1 MLDARR
7 NSVIVAVALWVQ
19 QDDIVRKPIDLT
31 DTTASLTCPQ
41 RWTTCNAKIAADGH
55 APSVGPP
62 AARKLRPSST
72 ASLGRSPRR

>member
-31 DTTASLTCPQ
+31 DTTASPPITHLNGGSIQLGAGQEDLRTFLVLTQTLQFAGLCHV
-41 RWTTCNAKIAADGH
+41 RV
-55 APSVGPP
+55 S
-62 AARKLRPSST
+62 R
-72 ASLGRSPRR
+72 